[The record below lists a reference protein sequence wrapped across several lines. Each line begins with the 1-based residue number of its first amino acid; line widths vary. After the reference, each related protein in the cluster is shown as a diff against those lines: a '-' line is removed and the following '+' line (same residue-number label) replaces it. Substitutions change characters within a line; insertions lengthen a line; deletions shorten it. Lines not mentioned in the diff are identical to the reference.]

1 MSDVTAKVSAAPGSS
16 LDIVYVLSLLQVAF
30 LLLAAIG
37 EVLLMGGN
45 PAYLL
50 FPIVKSVL
58 LVLFATMALRQRRWA
73 LRGLVVI
80 AWITLVGFV
89 LQFLVGLIPAVDF
102 TINLVGLMTNVALP
116 AAVIWL
122 CRPYLRAI
130 RHARRA
136 ARAAQRV
143 VAMVRVPQ
151 DPYGGPTVPLGL
163 SR

>member
-1 MSDVTAKVSAAPGSS
+1 MSDVTAKAPAAPGNS

-30 LLLAAIG
+30 LLLAAVG

-73 LRGLVVI
+73 LRGLVVL
-80 AWITLVGFV
+80 AWITLVGLV
-89 LQFLVGLIPAVDF
+89 LQFLVGLFPAVDF
-102 TINLVGLMTNVALP
+102 TINLVGLMTNVAMP

-122 CRPYLRAI
+122 CRPYLRA
-130 RHARRA
+130 
-136 ARAAQRV
+136 
-143 VAMVRVPQ
+143 
-151 DPYGGPTVPLGL
+151 
-163 SR
+163 